1 MIRLAIPITSFLIL
15 VGLGCSSGAP
25 DAPPSQMSEPEIRVR
40 QSEGQFEVMEGREI
54 DINLQIDVFNGSSE
68 EITLKRVGLRSIP
81 TSGIQFDSSGR
92 NLNEAIPPGSVRTV
106 DVWVRATKS
115 PSALGPSMT
124 VRGTAVF
131 VYSGGTFRT
140 VFTESVVESDQQFRP
155 RW

>member
-15 VGLGCSSGAP
+15 VGFGCSSGAP
-25 DAPPSQMSEPEIRVR
+25 GALPSEEPEIRVR

-54 DINLQIDVFNGSSE
+54 EINLQIDVFNGSSE

-81 TSGIQFDSSGR
+81 TSGIQFASSGR

-115 PSALGPSMT
+115 ASALGPSMN

-140 VFTESVVESDQQFRP
+140 IFTESVVESDQPFRP